1 MSDDEI
7 EISSLLVETRGSL
20 RGFGIITI
28 SIINT
33 SIHLF
38 ARVYSKWRW
47 WSALLPFFHCIYTA
61 IVVHTTHFQ
70 RCDKCDYQQFHLASS
85 IILDL
90 ILNDITFYK
99 YMCMDNFVYVFVVV
113 VIVATPRLS
122 PINFITL
129 VHAHTHISYEIKI
142 KVCTQKR
149 KTLLTRSR
157 TYDTTKFNQ
166 RTKQNWAQTIHR
178 QIIIATINEWDN
190 LKKNT
195 LFHST

>member
-1 MSDDEI
+1 MWFKIGFCHCESNIVFEKCEKLGEKINCIINDNNASDDEI
-7 EISSLLVETRGSL
+7 EISSLFVGTRGSL

-28 SIINT
+28 SIISA

-38 ARVYSKWRW
+38 ARVYSKWQW

-99 YMCMDNFVYVFVVV
+99 IDVSVDNFVYVFIV
-113 VIVATPRLS
+113 VATPRLGRV
-122 PINFITL
+122 NFITL
-129 VHAHTHISYEIKI
+129 VHAHTHFIW
-142 KVCTQKR
+142 
-149 KTLLTRSR
+149 
-157 TYDTTKFNQ
+157 N
-166 RTKQNWAQTIHR
+166 
-178 QIIIATINEWDN
+178 
-190 LKKNT
+190 
-195 LFHST
+195 